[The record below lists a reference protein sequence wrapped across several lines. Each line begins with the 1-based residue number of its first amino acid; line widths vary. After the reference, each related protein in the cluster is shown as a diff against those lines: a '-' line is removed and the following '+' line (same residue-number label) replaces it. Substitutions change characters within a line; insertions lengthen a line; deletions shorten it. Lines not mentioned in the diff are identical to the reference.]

1 MIEINLIGL
10 HGKLQ
15 SGKDITTKITQY
27 LTSKYDQ
34 DNNEPFRLED
44 IYSNSEWKNKK
55 FAGKLKQIV
64 SLLIGCNISDLE
76 SEEFKNKPLGE
87 EWNKYKTP
95 NGFIS
100 VEEYNNLHKNQ
111 QDWCELIKLTPR
123 ILLQLTGTQYG
134 RDLIHPNLWV
144 NSLFSDYK
152 PTDWLSEDFAFNS
165 KTKILINTPYR
176 EYSDGYVNRKM
187 YMKYPKWIIS
197 DCRFLNEVEAIKSR
211 NGIVIQITDPR
222 IISTDLHESEN
233 VLSEY
238 NDFDYSL
245 INDGSIDNLVVKVK
259 QMLQHFEIIK

>member
-1 MIEINLIGL
+1 MKEINLIGL
-10 HGKLQ
+10 VGKKQ
-15 SGKDITTKITQY
+15 NGKSTVADVIQF
-27 LTSKYDQ
+27 LTSHYGNSGNFSDYIKYKHH
-34 DNNEPFRLED
+34 EGKYF
-44 IYSNSEWKNKK
+44 SEYEIKS

-100 VEEYNNLHKNQ
+100 VEEHNNLHKNQ

-144 NSLFSDYK
+144 NSLFSDYRPERNK
-152 PTDWLSEDFAFNS
+152 SYNEEDFEIMVNGFS
-165 KTKILINTPYR
+165 DVKII
-176 EYSDGYVNRKM
+176 
-187 YMKYPKWIIS
+187 YPKWIIS
-197 DCRFLNEVEAIKSR
+197 DVRYLNEVEAIKSR
-211 NGIVIQITDPR
+211 DGIVIQITNPR
-222 IISTDLHESEN
+222 TISIDSHESEN
-233 VLSEY
+233 ALSEH
-238 NDFDYSL
+238 NDFDYHIL
-245 INDGSIDNLVVKVK
+245 NDSSIEDLVVKVK